1 MQEELISIII
11 PVYNAEKFI
20 KRCLDS
26 IINQTYKNIEVICI
40 NDGSTDNSLKI
51 LKEYEKKYF
60 FIRVY
65 NQKNCG
71 SGKTRNR
78 GIDLSKGNYI
88 TFVDADDY
96 IEKDYISKFISKYYN
111 MDIVICGYKKYDEN
125 MNFLIKK
132 IPSDSDIDYFK
143 FSSTCCKL
151 YNKKF
156 LQKNNIR
163 FSDRKIGEDVFFTL
177 KCYSLTCRVNKVK
190 YAGYCIVENLNSL
203 THSINSKNKANLF
216 ELVKE
221 IDNKIDLKKFG
232 DLYLF
237 FYIKTIIM
245 NLLMQSKCSFKEFYN
260 LYMISFDWLEKTYKQ
275 NGKKLKSIWIKKE
288 DFKINLLVN
297 LFILFRKIYLIKP
310 FLWLLQKKNFNL

>member
-1 MQEELISIII
+1 MKKVSIIV

-20 KRCLDS
+20 KRCVES
-26 IINQTYKNIEVICI
+26 ILNQTYKNIEIILI
-40 NDGSTDNSLKI
+40 NDGSNDNSLKI
-51 LKEYEKKYF
+51 INYYDEKYDN
-60 FIRVY
+60 IY
-65 NQKNCG
+65 SYTQKNQG
-71 SGKTRNR
+71 PGKTRNR
-78 GIDLSKGNYI
+78 GIDLSTGDYI
-88 TFVDADDY
+88 TFIDADDY
-96 IEKDYISKFISKYYN
+96 IEKDYILNLVSKSDKK
-111 MDIVICGYKKYDEN
+111 DIVICGYKRYDKN
-125 MNFLIKK
+125 MNLIVEKL
-132 IPSDSDIDYFK
+132 PVGSDIDYFK
-143 FSSTCCKL
+143 FISTVCKL
-151 YNKKF
+151 YRKNFLVENDIKF
-156 LQKNNIR
+156 SN
-163 FSDRKIGEDVFFTL
+163 RKIGEDMLFTL
-177 KCYSLTCRVNKVK
+177 KCYSLTDKIDNVK
-190 YAGYCIVENLNSL
+190 SSGYCNIENLESI
-203 THSINSKNKANLF
+203 THCVDSKNKANLF

-310 FLWLLQKKNFNL
+310 FLWLLQKKNFKL